1 MAALKVTDV
10 QGTKVYLAP
19 QGADVADAAKIKT
32 AISTAKQI
40 GCLQSIGGITMSR
53 SVQEY
58 TCISSDASTKSQGS
72 VTLGNQEI
80 STLFN
85 AADTAGQE
93 DLIAMWD
100 GKERRTFIIELNDQI
115 TPTTGNPTYITYEV
129 FVSNVSIDMAKDAAV
144 LYNATLEISSLP
156 SMTLAS

>member
-1 MAALKVTDV
+1 MADLKVTDV

-19 QGADVADAAKIKT
+19 VTADVADAAKIKT

-40 GCLQSIGGITMSR
+40 GCLQSIGDITMSR
-53 SVQEY
+53 AVQEY
-58 TCISSDASTKSQGS
+58 TCISSDVSTKSQGS

-85 AADTAGQE
+85 AADIAGQK
-93 DLIAMWD
+93 DLIAMWN
-100 GKERRTFIIELNDQI
+100 GKERRTFIIELNDKI
-115 TPTTGNPTYITYEV
+115 TPTTGNPTYITYQV
-129 FVSNVSIDMAKDAAV
+129 FVSNVSIAMAKDSAV

-156 SMTLAS
+156 SITLAS

>member
-1 MAALKVTDV
+1 MADLKVTDV

-19 QGADVADAAKIKT
+19 VTADVSDAAKIKT

-40 GCLQSIGGITMSR
+40 GCLQSIGDITMSR

-85 AADTAGQE
+85 ATDTAGQK
-93 DLIAMWD
+93 DLIDMWK
-100 GKERRTFIIELNDQI
+100 GKERRTLIIALNDQI
-115 TPTTGNPTYITYEV
+115 TPTTGNPTYITYQV
-129 FVSNVSIDMAKDAAV
+129 FVSSVSIAMAKDSAV

>member
-1 MAALKVTDV
+1 MALKVTDV
-10 QGTKVYLAP
+10 QGTRVYLAATT
-19 QGADVADAAKIKT
+19 ADVSDAAKIKT
-32 AISTAKQI
+32 AITTAKQI
-40 GCLQSIGGITMSR
+40 GCLQSIGNITMSR
-53 SVQEY
+53 AVQEY
-58 TCISSDASTKSQGS
+58 TCISSDASAKSQGS

-85 AADTAGQE
+85 ASDTAGQQ

-129 FVSNVSIDMAKDAAV
+129 FVSNVSIPMAKDTAV

-156 SMTLAS
+156 KLTLAS